1 MAKTDKPARPLG
13 GSAGIISILFP
24 LGLFVWFFQHLPAI
38 ADGEVVRFSIDWV
51 PSLGVS
57 IGLLLDGLSL
67 SFALL
72 ITGIGTLV
80 TLYSSSYLGGHP
92 HYRRFVCYLLAFMT
106 GMLGL
111 VLSDNLLAL
120 FVFWEVTTISSYLLI
135 GFNADE
141 AKSRRNALQA
151 LLVTGTGGLAFLAG
165 IILLGFAAGSFE
177 ISEIEGSLAEHPL
190 YLPIFLLV
198 VAGAFTKS
206 AQVPF
211 HFWLPNAM
219 AAPTPV
225 SAYLHSATMVKGGV
239 YLLAR
244 MNPTLGGT
252 ELWFWT
258 LILFGGVTAVFA
270 SILALKQTDIKQVL
284 AYTTLMALGTLVMF
298 IGLGTPAAI
307 KGAMAFLLVHS
318 FYKAALFLMIGVV
331 DHGTGTRDATVLRGL
346 ARAMPVTALAA
357 GLAAISM
364 AGIPPSIGFIGKEFL
379 YKASL
384 GSEVAAIWSTGA
396 IFTASALMFAAAGV
410 VAWRPFTGRLA
421 ETPIPAHEGPWAM
434 LVGPVLLATLGLG
447 LGLFP
452 DYAELLVRPATAAV
466 YGAPVEVDLYLYK
479 EVNAALILSLV
490 TFAAGW
496 AIYMLHGR
504 LRGWLG
510 TWRDRFDPGWD
521 RLMDG
526 VLAGAKWQADVIQT
540 GQLRR
545 YIFVTFLV
553 LAVVMVWTIWRGGL
567 MVPRIDLTDDLEV
580 RHWSVLIFI
589 TAGAAVVAFTNSRM
603 TAVAALGVV
612 GVGVALIFIMFG
624 APDVAITQLLV
635 EVLQVV
641 LVAVAM
647 LKLPHLSKEY
657 VKSVRLWDLLL
668 ALTIGVSTTIVLLS
682 VMATPFDMRLTE
694 YFEATSAPEA
704 YGRNIV
710 NVILVDFRALD
721 TFGEIAVV
729 VIAALGAFA
738 LLRGTRRRPAE

>member
-1 MAKTDKPARPLG
+1 MADQGSGPPLG
-13 GSAGIISILFP
+13 GSAGIISIIVP
-24 LGLFVWFFQHLPAI
+24 SGLFLWFLQHLPAV
-38 ADGEVVRFSIDWV
+38 AAGEVVRLAVDWV

-57 IGLLLDGLSL
+57 VGILLDGLSL
-67 SFALL
+67 TFALL
-72 ITGIGTLV
+72 ITGIGALV
-80 TLYSSSYLGGHP
+80 ALYSTRYLGGHA
-92 HYRRFVCYLLAFMT
+92 HYTRFVCYLLAFMA

-135 GFNADE
+135 GFESDA

-165 IILLGFAAGSFE
+165 IVLIGFAAGTFE
-177 ISEIEGSLAEHPL
+177 ISAIEDSLAGHPL

-252 ELWFWT
+252 DLWLWT
-258 LILFGGVTAVFA
+258 LTVFGGVTAVFA
-270 SILALKQTDIKQVL
+270 SVLAVKQTDIKQVL

-298 IGLGTPAAI
+298 MGLGTSDAI
-307 KGAMAFLLVHS
+307 KAAMVFLLVHS

-346 ARAMPVTALAA
+346 LRAMPFTALAA
-357 GLAAISM
+357 GLAALSM
-364 AGIPPSIGFIGKEFL
+364 AGVPPLFGFIGKEFL

-384 GSEVAAIWSTGA
+384 GADVAAIWTTLCA
-396 IFTASALMFAAAGV
+396 FAASALMFAAAGI

-421 ETPIPAHEGPWAM
+421 ETPVRPHEGPWAM
-434 LVGPVLLATLGLG
+434 LLGPLLLAAGGLAF
-447 LGLFP
+447 GLFP
-452 DYAELLVRPATAAV
+452 AYAEALVRPAAAAV
-466 YGAPVEVDLYLYK
+466 YGAPVEVELYLF
-479 EVNAALILSLV
+479 EGVNAALFLSLA

-496 AIYMLHGR
+496 VLYALHRR
-504 LRGWLG
+504 LRERL
-510 TWRDRFDPGWD
+510 RRSPDRFDPGWD
-521 RLMDG
+521 RLMDA
-526 VLAGAKWQADVIQT
+526 VLAGCKWQVRLIQT

-545 YIFVTFLV
+545 YVFVTFLT
-553 LAVVMVWTIWRGGL
+553 LAVVLCWTIWRAAL
-567 MVPRIDLTDDLEV
+567 LPPLDLTDDL
-580 RHWSVLIFI
+580 RTKHWSVLIFI
-589 TAGAAVVAFTNSRM
+589 TAGAAIVAFTNSRM

-647 LKLPHLSKEY
+647 LKLPQLNREY
-657 VKSVRLWDLLL
+657 VKTVRGWDLVL
-668 ALTIGVSTTIVLLS
+668 ALVIGAATTLVLLS
-682 VMATPFDMRLTE
+682 VMATPFDLRLTE
-694 YFEATSAPEA
+694 YFEAASAPEA
-704 YGRNIV
+704 NGRNIV

-729 VIAALGAFA
+729 AVAALGAFA
-738 LLRGTRRRPAE
+738 LLRGTRKVRP